1 MTNKGDALALAIA
14 ISSSEETLLGPSDSE
29 LCVIALRR
37 YANEQRGWWLM
48 RRART
53 PALVC
58 AVLVG
63 ACALTY
69 ETPVLS
75 AAKGASAKGAIAFGN
90 AAPVPH
96 VWLSSTESNASNA
109 LFLDKLP
116 SSIEAQAVTAAA
128 DPDDDG

>member
-29 LCVIALRR
+29 LCVTALRH
-37 YANEQRGWWLM
+37 YANEH
-48 RRART
+48 RRSGLPRLART

-58 AVLVG
+58 AVLMG
-63 ACALTY
+63 ASALTY

-75 AAKGASAKGAIAFGN
+75 AAKGASVEGAITFGN

-96 VWLSSTESNASNA
+96 VWLDAPTPAESSRLIFNR
-109 LFLDKLP
+109 LP
-116 SSIEAQAVTAAA
+116 SSIEVQAAVAAA
-128 DPDDDG
+128 TDDDG